1 MYSLY
6 LNIALPLKIQAP
18 LVWMSLLFDQSKI
31 CDCLDIASGPAIEAE
46 FENAN
51 HIWICQ
57 ITQGLLNIL
66 FNLSNIYVN

>member
-31 CDCLDIASGPAIEAE
+31 GDCLDIASGPAIGEE
-46 FENAN
+46 LENAN
-51 HIWICQ
+51 HIWISQ

-66 FNLSNIYVN
+66 FSLSNIYVK